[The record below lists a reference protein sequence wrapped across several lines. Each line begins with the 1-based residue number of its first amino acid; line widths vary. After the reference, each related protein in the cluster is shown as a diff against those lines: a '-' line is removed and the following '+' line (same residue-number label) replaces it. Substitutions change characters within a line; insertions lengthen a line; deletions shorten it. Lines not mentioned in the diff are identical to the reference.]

1 MMRAEAQMYRL
12 AEERIAKLVRAGLAS
27 RLRTGKRGIEKE
39 SLRIRRDG
47 SIAQTPHPR
56 AWGSALTHPYVTTD
70 YSEALTEFITPAFD
84 RSDDVMRFLHEVHQF
99 TYEMLTKDELL
110 WPSSMPCAIKDDRT
124 LPIAEYG
131 TSNIG
136 RMKHVYRVGLDYR
149 YGRRMQ
155 AIAGV
160 HFNYSLPLDFWP
172 GYRELLGGDQPVRK
186 FVDDHY
192 FGLIRN
198 FRRIGWIVPLL
209 FGNSPVVCSSFLGG
223 RTTRFKP
230 FDDCSHYLPYAT
242 SLRMS
247 DIGYKNK
254 NQAALNVAYDDLD
267 NYVRSLSRAIAT
279 PYPEY
284 EVIGLYDGD
293 RRIQLNTNILQIEN
307 EYYSYMRPKRTTRP
321 GERPTAALRER
332 GVEYVEMRALDVY
345 SYAPTGVAEEHLRVL
360 EAFLI
365 FCLLAD
371 SPQISASEQWGIEYN
386 ELTVAMRGREPGLVL
401 IRDGERVGLRE
412 WAEEILAG
420 LEPICDIL
428 DEGSDTPHYLRALRQ
443 QRELL
448 REPEAL
454 PSARILRELRERR
467 ISFFDYTLELAY
479 AHEAHF
485 RANPLRSGL
494 RDYFKGL
501 AEESL
506 AEQRALEQSDRIDF
520 ASYLAQQAMPALPE
534 ADGA

>member
-1 MMRAEAQMYRL
+1 MYRI
-12 AEERIAKLVRAGLAS
+12 AEERLSKLTRAGLAAH
-27 RLRTGKRGIEKE
+27 LRGGKRGVEKE
-39 SLRIRRDG
+39 SLRVTRDG
-47 SIAQTPHPR
+47 SIAQTPHPV

-84 RSDDVMRFLHEVHQF
+84 CTGDVMRFLHELHQF
-99 TYEMLTKDELL
+99 AYEMLTPDELL
-110 WPSSMPCAIKDDRT
+110 WASSMPSALEDDRS

-160 HFNYSLPLDFWP
+160 HFNYSLPRDFWP
-172 GYRELLGGDQPVRK
+172 NYREVLGSDQPLRN

-209 FGNSPVVCSSFLGG
+209 FGNSPIVCSSFLGG

-230 FDDCSHYLPYAT
+230 FDAHSHYLPYAT

-254 NQAALNVAYDDLD
+254 NQAALNIAYDDLD

-284 EVIGLYDGD
+284 EVIGLYDGAN
-293 RRIQLNTNILQIEN
+293 RIQLNTNILQIEN
-307 EYYSYMRPKRTTRP
+307 EFYSYMRPKRTTRP
-321 GERPTAALRER
+321 GERPTAALHER

-345 SYAPTGVAEEHLRVL
+345 SFAPTGVDEDHLRVI

-371 SPQISASEQWGIEYN
+371 SPQISASEQWSIEYN
-386 ELTVAMRGREPGLVL
+386 ELTVAMRGREPDLAL
-401 IRDGERVGLRE
+401 IRDGERVAVRE
-412 WAEEILAG
+412 WAEDILAA
-420 LEPICDIL
+420 LEPICAIL
-428 DEGSDTPHYLRALRQ
+428 DGETAVPHYTRALHE
-443 QRELL
+443 QRRLL

-454 PSARILRELRERR
+454 PSARLLRELRERR
-467 ISFFDYTLELAY
+467 IGFFDYTLELSH

-485 RANPLRSGL
+485 RAAPLAPEL
-494 RDYFKGL
+494 REYFKAL
-501 AEESL
+501 ADQSHV
-506 AEQRALEQSDRIDF
+506 EQRALEEGDDVDF
-520 ASYLAQQAMPALPE
+520 ATYLAERAMPAPVAVGE
-534 ADGA
+534 Q

>member
-1 MMRAEAQMYRL
+1 MYRI
-12 AEERIAKLVRAGLAS
+12 AEERIARLVRAGLAS

-56 AWGSALTHPYVTTD
+56 SWGSALTHPYVTTD

-84 RSDDVMRFLHEVHQF
+84 RTDDVMRFLHEVHQF
-99 TYEMLTKDELL
+99 TYEMLTPEELL
-110 WPSSMPCAIKDDRT
+110 WASSMPCALKDDRT

-131 TSNIG
+131 SSNIG

-172 GYRELLGGDQPVRK
+172 GYRDVIGSELPLRK
-186 FVDDHY
+186 FIDDHY

-209 FGNSPVVCSSFLGG
+209 FGNSPIVCSSFLGG
-223 RTTRFKP
+223 RTTRFKQ
-230 FDDCSHYLPYAT
+230 FDDCSHFLPHAT

-254 NQAALNVAYDDLD
+254 NQAVLNIAYDDLD

-284 EVIGLYDGD
+284 EVIGLYDGE

-307 EYYSYMRPKRTTRP
+307 EFYSYMRPKRTTRP
-321 GERPTAALRER
+321 GERPSAALRER

-345 SYAPTGVAEEHLRVL
+345 SYAPTGVAEEHLRFL

-371 SPQISASEQWGIEYN
+371 SPQISPAEQWGIEYN

-401 IRDGERVGLRE
+401 IKDGERVGLRE
-412 WAEEILAG
+412 WAADIFAG
-420 LEPICDIL
+420 LAPLCAIL
-428 DEGSDTPHYLRALRQ
+428 DEGADAPRYAQALQAQEEQLRDLEQ
-443 QRELL
+443 
-448 REPEAL
+448 L

-467 ISFFDYTLELAY
+467 MTFFDYTLELAY

-506 AEQRALEQSDRIDF
+506 AEQQALERNDRIDF
-520 ASYLAQQAMPALPE
+520 ATYLAEQAMPALPE
-534 ADGA
+534 GELS

>member
-1 MMRAEAQMYRL
+1 MYRL
-12 AEERIAKLVRAGLAS
+12 AEERIAKLVQAGLAS

-39 SLRIRRDG
+39 SLRICRDG
-47 SIAQTPHPR
+47 SIAQTPHPT

-70 YSEALTEFITPAFD
+70 YSEALTEFITPAFG
-84 RSDDVMRFLHEVHQF
+84 RTEDVMRFLHEVHQF
-99 TYEMLTKDELL
+99 TFEMLSGDELL
-110 WPSSMPCAIKDDRT
+110 WASSMPCALKDDRL

-172 GYRELLGGDQPVRK
+172 GYRDVIGSQQPLRK

-209 FGNSPVVCSSFLGG
+209 FGNSPIVCSSFLAG
-223 RTTRFKP
+223 RTTRLKQ
-230 FDDCSHYLPYAT
+230 FDDCSHYLPCAT

-254 NQAALNVAYDDLD
+254 NQAALNIAYDDLD

-307 EYYSYMRPKRTTRP
+307 EFYSYMRPKRTTRP
-321 GERPTAALRER
+321 GERPSAALHER

-345 SYAPTGVAEEHLRVL
+345 SFAPTGVAEEHLRFL

-371 SPQISASEQWGIEYN
+371 SPQISTGEQWGIDYN

-401 IRDGERVGLRE
+401 IKDGERMGLRE
-412 WAEEILAG
+412 WAQDILAG
-420 LEPICDIL
+420 LEPICAIL
-428 DEGSDTPHYLRALRQ
+428 DEGADAPHYTAALRQ
-443 QRELL
+443 QQAML
-448 REPEAL
+448 RDPEQL
-454 PSARILRELRERR
+454 PSARILRDLRERNM
-467 ISFFDYTLELAY
+467 SFFDYTLELAS

-485 RANPLRSGL
+485 RANPLGSGL

-506 AEQRALEQSDRIDF
+506 AEQRALEQSDKVDF
-520 ASYLAQQAMPALPE
+520 ATYLKQQAIPAPPV
-534 ADGA
+534 ADRA

>member
-1 MMRAEAQMYRL
+1 MYRL
-12 AEERIAKLVRAGLAS
+12 AEERISKLARAGLAS

-47 SIAQTPHPR
+47 SIAQTPHPVS
-56 AWGSALTHPYVTTD
+56 WGSALTHPYVTTD

-84 RSDDVMRFLHEVHQF
+84 RTEDVMRFMHEVHQF
-99 TYEMLTKDELL
+99 TYEMLSDDELL
-110 WPSSMPCAIKDDRT
+110 WASSMPCALKDDRT

-131 TSNIG
+131 SSNIG

-172 GYRELLGGDQPVRK
+172 GYRDVIGSDLPLRK
-186 FVDDHY
+186 FIDDHY

-209 FGNSPVVCSSFLGG
+209 FGNSPIVCSSFLGG
-223 RTTRFKP
+223 RTTRFKQ
-230 FDDCSHYLPYAT
+230 FDHCSHFLPYAT

-254 NQAALNVAYDDLD
+254 NQAALDIAYDDLD

-293 RRIQLNTNILQIEN
+293 KRIQLNTNILQLEN
-307 EYYSYMRPKRTTRP
+307 EFYSYMRPKRTTRP
-321 GERPTAALRER
+321 GERPSAALRER

-345 SYAPTGVAEEHLRVL
+345 SFGPTGVAEEHLRFL

-365 FCLLAD
+365 FCLIAD
-371 SPQISASEQWGIEYN
+371 SPQISAAEQWGIEYN

-401 IRDGERVGLRE
+401 IKGSERVPLQA
-412 WAEEILAG
+412 WAEDICAG
-420 LEPICDIL
+420 LEPICTIL
-428 DEGSDTPHYLRALRQ
+428 DDGSDTPHYMNALHQQRALLGDLEQ
-443 QRELL
+443 
-448 REPEAL
+448 L
-454 PSARILRELRERR
+454 PSARILRDLREQRMT
-467 ISFFDYTLELAY
+467 FFDYTLKLAY
-479 AHEAHF
+479 EHEAHF
-485 RANPLRSGL
+485 RGNPLRSGL

-506 AEQRALEQSDRIDF
+506 AEQRALESSDKVDF
-520 ASYLAQQAMPALPE
+520 TTYLAQQAMPAIAE
-534 ADGA
+534 AGAD